1 MDFTHYDLKLAI
13 YSFLIAC
20 FLCYLSISLV
30 ENFLLRHRQSIQN
43 KIFILL
49 SGFFLALAVWTTYFL
64 AVLVLHIPSEYRF
77 DYALMLMSFT
87 ITFVASTL
95 AVWITA
101 HFLFTPLRLML
112 GAILMGAGI
121 SAMHYICTMGLLVD
135 HYTIVYHVQMM
146 VVATIFAVVSVLLTY
161 VLTAQL
167 KKIWGNSR
175 KVSILFAILMAVSI
189 MGTHYLGILSISFN
203 KELDYKY
210 QFLIKSNHSLIL
222 FSIILISSVIFL
234 VLGFIAFL
242 EQRLTEKNRQLEKA
256 NDDLAN
262 QAIYDNLT
270 KLPNRLYLREY
281 AQRLFAQYDTQSQ
294 SAIFH
299 IDIDRFKVVND
310 VFGYHIG
317 DRLLIQFANKVYK
330 SLDKDERV
338 FRLSGDEF
346 ILILEN
352 TNRDKVIEKAE
363 QLQKLIGSTFII
375 DGNDINV
382 TMSIGIALQHEHGNN
397 LHELLKSADSAMLQ
411 AKNQGRNTY
420 HIFNDSDDLLGMY
433 SHPQLM
439 NDLYKAVE
447 EHQFIL
453 FYQPKFT
460 AKTHH
465 ICGVEALIRWEH
477 ETYGLLTPDKF
488 IRDAETTGLI
498 IQLGYLVLDEAFKQI
513 QKWEQ
518 SQADFFPVAVNLS
531 AVQFEHKELFS
542 NLEKLFEKYKIK
554 PNHLTIEITESI
566 AMQNIEMSI
575 LRFERLRQM
584 GVKLAIDD
592 FGTGHSSLLYLK
604 NLSVDELKIDRAF
617 IQNIEK
623 NSKSEIILESIIK
636 LAMKLG
642 LIVTVEGIETT
653 TQAEKLTE
661 LGCQQLQGFLLGSP
675 MPANELEQWIKYHNK
690 Q

>member
-1 MDFTHYDLKLAI
+1 MAFTHYDLKLAI

-20 FLCYLSISLV
+20 FLCYLSVSLA
-30 ENFLLRHRQSIQN
+30 ENFLLRHRQTVQN

-49 SGFFLALAVWTTYFL
+49 SGFFLGLAVWSTYFL
-64 AVLVLHIPSEYRF
+64 SVLVLHIPSEYRF
-77 DYALMLMSFT
+77 DYALMLVSFA

-95 AVWITA
+95 TVWITA
-101 HFLFTPLRLML
+101 HFSLTPLRLIL
-112 GAILMGAGI
+112 GATLMGLGI

-135 HYTIVYHVQMM
+135 HYTIVYHAKIMAC
-146 VVATIFAVVSVLLTY
+146 ATIFAVVGVFLTY
-161 VLTAQL
+161 VITAQL
-167 KKIWGNSR
+167 KKIWKNSR

-203 KELDYKY
+203 EEIDYKY

-234 VLGFIAFL
+234 VLGLIAFL
-242 EQRLTEKNRQLEKA
+242 EQRLTEKNLQLEKA

-281 AQRLFAQYDTQSQ
+281 AQRLFARYDTKSQ
-294 SAIFH
+294 NAIFH

-317 DRLLIQFANKVYK
+317 DRLLIQFANKIHK
-330 SLDKDERV
+330 NLDNDERV

-352 TNRDKVIEKAE
+352 TNKDKVIEKAE
-363 QLQKLIGSTFII
+363 QLQKLIASAFMIE
-375 DGNDINV
+375 GNAINIS
-382 TMSIGIALQHEHGNN
+382 MSIGIALQHEHGNN

-411 AKNQGRNTY
+411 AKKQGRNTY
-420 HIFNDSDDLLGMY
+420 HIFNDSEDLLDVY

-447 EHQFIL
+447 ENQFIL

-477 ETYGLLTPDKF
+477 DTYGLLTPDKF
-488 IRDAETTGLI
+488 IRGAETTGLI
-498 IQLGYLVLDEAFKQI
+498 IQLGYLVLEEAFKQI

-531 AVQFEHKELFS
+531 AVQFEHKELFF
-542 NLEKLFEKYKIK
+542 NLEKLFEKYKIE
-554 PNHLTIEITESI
+554 PQHLTIEITESI

-575 LRFERLRQM
+575 LRFERLHQM

-617 IQNIEK
+617 IQNIEN

-636 LAMKLG
+636 LAMDLG
-642 LIVTVEGIETT
+642 LIVTVEGVETT
-653 TQAEKLTE
+653 TQAEKLTT
-661 LGCQQLQGFLLGSP
+661 LGCQQLQGFLFANP
-675 MPANELEQWIKYHNK
+675 MPANELEQWIKHH
-690 Q
+690 